1 MKLVCVSSGSNAN
14 CYFLINSKG
23 EILIL
28 DAGVKLDKLMNN
40 KYFSS
45 FKNVVGCLIT
55 HQHKDHSLA
64 VPDFKM
70 AGVEVLGYMNMQPQ
84 KKYQLGN
91 YIVIPFNVVHDV
103 KNYGYII
110 KETNSNSLFVYATDF
125 CDLPLIANIN
135 NWLIECNYCDDL
147 WEENLMSENPN
158 YGYLGRVQESHMGL
172 ASLEKYFSKIKTRP
186 NKIILCH
193 LSQNGN
199 ADKVKMIEAMNK
211 YSQYVDIATKNKTW
225 EID

>member
-45 FKNVVGCLIT
+45 FKSVVGCLIT

-199 ADKVKMIEAMNK
+199 ADKVKMIETMNK

>member
-1 MKLVCVSSGSNAN
+1 MKLGCVSSGSNAN

-45 FKNVVGCLIT
+45 FKSVVGCLIT

>member
-1 MKLVCVSSGSNAN
+1 MKLVCISSGSNAN
-14 CYFLINSKG
+14 CYFLINSKQ

-28 DAGVKLDKLMNN
+28 DAGVKLDKLINN

-45 FKNVVGCLIT
+45 FRKVVGCLIT
-55 HQHKDHSLA
+55 HQHKDHSLS
-64 VPDFKM
+64 VEDFKL
-70 AGVEVLGYMNMQPQ
+70 AGVEVLGYMNMQAQ
-84 KKYQLGN
+84 KKYRLGD
-91 YIVIPFNVVHDV
+91 YIIIPFSVVHDV

-110 KETNSNSLFVYATDF
+110 KDENSSKLFVYATDF
-125 CDLPLIANIN
+125 SDLPLIANIS

-147 WEENLMSENPN
+147 WEENLLNDKPN
-158 YGYLGRVQESHMGL
+158 YGYLGRVRESHMGL
-172 ASLEKYFSKIKTRP
+172 DALDNYFSKIKTRP

-199 ADKVKMIEAMNK
+199 ADKNKMIETMSK
-211 YSQYVDIATKNKTW
+211 YAEYVDIATKNKIW

>member
-45 FKNVVGCLIT
+45 FKSVVGCLIT

-172 ASLEKYFSKIKTRP
+172 ASLEEYFSKIKTRP

>member
-1 MKLVCVSSGSNAN
+1 
-14 CYFLINSKG
+14 
-23 EILIL
+23 
-28 DAGVKLDKLMNN
+28 
-40 KYFSS
+40 
-45 FKNVVGCLIT
+45 
-55 HQHKDHSLA
+55 
-64 VPDFKM
+64 M

>member
-91 YIVIPFNVVHDV
+91 YIIIPFNVVHDV

>member
-45 FKNVVGCLIT
+45 FKSVVGCLIT

>member
-28 DAGVKLDKLMNN
+28 DAGVKVDKLMNN

-45 FKNVVGCLIT
+45 FKSVVGCLIT

-64 VPDFKM
+64 VQDFEM
-70 AGVEVLGYMNMQPQ
+70 AGIEVLGYMNMQSQ

-91 YIVIPFNVVHDV
+91 YIIIPFNVVHDV

-110 KETNSNSLFVYATDF
+110 KEIDSKSLFVYATDF
-125 CDLPLIANIN
+125 SDLPLIANIN
-135 NWLIECNYCDDL
+135 NWLIECNYCEDL
-147 WEENLMSENPN
+147 WEEKLMGENPN

-172 ASLEKYFSKIKTRP
+172 SALENYFSKIKTRP

-199 ADKVKMIEAMNK
+199 ADKVKMIEAMSK

>member
-70 AGVEVLGYMNMQPQ
+70 SGVEVLGYMNMQPQ

-91 YIVIPFNVVHDV
+91 YIIIPFNVVHDV

>member
-45 FKNVVGCLIT
+45 FKSVVGCLIT

-110 KETNSNSLFVYATDF
+110 KEINSNSLFVYATDF

-135 NWLIECNYCDDL
+135 NWLIECNYCEDL

>member
-45 FKNVVGCLIT
+45 FKSVVGCLIT

-64 VPDFKM
+64 VPGFKM

-110 KETNSNSLFVYATDF
+110 KEINSNSLFVYATDF

-135 NWLIECNYCDDL
+135 NWLIECNYCEDL

-199 ADKVKMIEAMNK
+199 ADNVKMIEAMNK